1 MKITKILTI
10 GALLLFLAGA
20 AAISQETGVDRAT
33 VPLSDPSQPAV
44 VKASAFRGT
53 ITVTGYSG
61 QNVIVEATVRTAA
74 LSEQEEEQDQEKNE
88 KAKGMR
94 LIRSAATGLTIT
106 EEDNVVG
113 IRVQA
118 MSQAVDLDIQVPFN
132 TSLKLTAMAG
142 GRIFVEK
149 VKGDHEI
156 QNNAGPVT
164 LTDISGSVVAA
175 SMAGALTVTFDT
187 ISPDK
192 PMSFT
197 SMAGD
202 VDVTFPATLKA
213 DLKMKSMMGDIY
225 SDYEVAIKPTPQ
237 KVEKETKED
246 SGKYRVAFDKT
257 IYGTVNGGGVEYSF
271 STMHGNIYIRKK

>member
-1 MKITKILTI
+1 MKKTQILAI
-10 GALLLFLAGA
+10 GSLLLLLAGA
-20 AAISQETGVDRAT
+20 SAISQEASVDRAT

-61 QNVIVEATVRTAA
+61 ENVIVEAKVRTAV

-142 GRIFVEK
+142 GQIFVEK

-187 ISPDK
+187 ITPDK

-225 SDYEVAIKPTPQ
+225 SDYEVAIKPMSQ

-246 SGKYRVAFDKT
+246 TGKYRVSFDKT

-271 STMHGNIYIRKK
+271 STMQGNIYIRKK

>member
-1 MKITKILTI
+1 MKKTKIFTI
-10 GALLLFLAGA
+10 GVLLLFLAGA
-20 AAISQETGVDRAT
+20 AVISQEAGVDKAT
-33 VPLSDPSQPAV
+33 VPLSDPSRPAV

-61 QNVIVEATVRTAA
+61 QNVVVEATVRTAE
-74 LSEQEEEQDQEKNE
+74 LSEQEEEKDQEQNQ

-94 LIRSAATGLTIT
+94 LIRSAATGLAIT

-113 IRVQA
+113 IRVQS

-132 TSLKLTAMAG
+132 TSLKLMGMAG
-142 GRIFVEK
+142 GEILVKK
-149 VKGDHEI
+149 VTGDHEI

-164 LTDISGSVVAA
+164 LTDISGSVVA
-175 SMAGALTVTFDT
+175 SSLAGELTVTFDKIT
-187 ISPDK
+187 PDK

-213 DLKMKSMMGDIY
+213 DLKMKTMMGDIY

-237 KVEKETKED
+237 KVEEETEED
-246 SGKYRVAFDKT
+246 TGKYRVSFDKT
-257 IYGTVNGGGVEYSF
+257 IYGTVNGGGAEFSF
-271 STMHGNIYIRKK
+271 STMHGSIYIRRK

>member
-1 MKITKILTI
+1 MKNTKILVLGGLMLI
-10 GALLLFLAGA
+10 LAGA
-20 AAISQETGVDRAT
+20 AAISQETGIDRAT
-33 VPLSDPSQPAV
+33 VPLSDPSQPAM
-44 VKASAFRGT
+44 VKASSFRGT

-61 QNVIVEATVRTAA
+61 QNVVVEAKLRTAS
-74 LSEQEEEQDQEKNE
+74 LSEQEEEKDQEKNK

-94 LIRSAATGLTIT
+94 LIQSAATGLAIT
-106 EEDNVVG
+106 EEDNVVE
-113 IRVQA
+113 IRVQS
-118 MSQAVDLDIQVPFN
+118 MNQAVDLDIQVPFN
-132 TSLKLTAMAG
+132 TSLKLSGLAG
-142 GRIFVEK
+142 GKIFVEK

-164 LTDISGSVVAA
+164 LTNISGSVVAA

-187 ISPDK
+187 ITLDK

-237 KVEKETKED
+237 KVEKETEED
-246 SGKYRVAFDKT
+246 TGRYRVSFDKT
-257 IYGTVNGGGVEYSF
+257 IYGTVNGGGAEFSF